1 MTQYKH
7 RITLIVPEQHM
18 DIANHLALIMGES
31 TSDISTFVTADWQD
45 SEGNLYSVCSA
56 ASKPVVLGALTKGLP
71 APLPPHATAADVTK
85 AQQALGL
92 IILYD
97 VGVMAG
103 VDKIILAVDTH
114 PQDTFE
120 STGLVLVPESL
131 VEPKTPI
138 HEFSQL

>member
-18 DIANHLALIMGES
+18 DIANNLALIMGES
-31 TSDISTFVTADWQD
+31 TADSGTFVTADWRD
-45 SEGNLYSVCSA
+45 ADGNLYAVCSA

-71 APLPPHATAADVTK
+71 NPLPSHATAADVTK
-85 AQQALGL
+85 AQQALAM
-92 IILYD
+92 IELYD
-97 VGVMAG
+97 VGVLAS

-120 STGLVLVPESL
+120 SAG
-131 VEPKTPI
+131 I
-138 HEFSQL
+138 FSGETNA

>member
-31 TSDISTFVTADWQD
+31 TADIGTFVTADWQAAD
-45 SEGNLYSVCSA
+45 GNLYSVCSA
-56 ASKPVVLGALTKGLP
+56 ASKPVVLSALSKGLP
-71 APLPPHATAADVTK
+71 NPMPSHATAADVTK
-85 AQQALGL
+85 AQQALDL
-92 IILYD
+92 IVLYD
-97 VGVMAG
+97 VGVLAS

-120 STGLVLVPESL
+120 SAGIFMVGD
-131 VEPKTPI
+131 
-138 HEFSQL
+138 EFSGSA

>member
-7 RITLIVPEQHM
+7 RITLIVPKRYM

-31 TSDISTFVTADWQD
+31 TDDIGTFVTADWQD
-45 SEGNLYSVCSA
+45 ADGNLYSVCSA

-71 APLPPHATAADVTK
+71 NPLPSHADAADVTK
-85 AQQALGL
+85 AQQALDL
-92 IILYD
+92 IVLYD
-97 VGVMAG
+97 VGVMAS

-120 STGLVLVPESL
+120 SAG
-131 VEPKTPI
+131 I
-138 HEFSQL
+138 SQVAYEDI

>member
-31 TSDISTFVTADWQD
+31 TADIGTFVTADWQD
-45 SEGNLYSVCSA
+45 AAGNLYSVCSA

-71 APLPPHATAADVTK
+71 NPLPAHATAADFTK
-85 AQQALGL
+85 AQQALDL
-92 IILYD
+92 IVLYD
-97 VGVMAG
+97 AGVMSG

-114 PQDTFE
+114 PQETFE
-120 STGLVLVPESL
+120 SAGIFMVELDDES
-131 VEPKTPI
+131 
-138 HEFSQL
+138 

>member
-31 TSDISTFVTADWQD
+31 TADIGTFATADWQD
-45 SEGNLYSVCSA
+45 ADGNLYAVCSA
-56 ASKPVVLGALTKGLP
+56 VSKPVVLGALTKGLP
-71 APLPPHATAADVTK
+71 SSLPAHATNANVAK
-85 AQQALGL
+85 AQQALDM
-92 IILYD
+92 IELYD
-97 VGVMAG
+97 VGVVAG

-120 STGLVLVPESL
+120 SAGL
-131 VEPKTPI
+131 
-138 HEFSQL
+138 SQVAYEDI

>member
-31 TSDISTFVTADWQD
+31 DADIGTFVTADWQD
-45 SEGNLYSVCSA
+45 AEGNLYAVCSA

-71 APLPPHATAADVTK
+71 APLPAHATAADVTK
-85 AQQALGL
+85 AQQALDL
-92 IILYD
+92 IVLYD
-97 VGVMAG
+97 VGVMAS

-120 STGLVLVPESL
+120 SAGIFMGSDELSG
-131 VEPKTPI
+131 
-138 HEFSQL
+138 SA

>member
-18 DIANHLALIMGES
+18 DIANNLALIMGES
-31 TSDISTFVTADWQD
+31 TADIGTFVTADWQD
-45 SEGNLYSVCSA
+45 ADGNLYSVCSA

-71 APLPPHATAADVTK
+71 TTLPDHATAADVTK
-85 AQQALGL
+85 AQQALDL
-92 IILYD
+92 IVLYD
-97 VGVMAG
+97 VGVRVS

-120 STGLVLVPESL
+120 SAGIFMGSDDES
-131 VEPKTPI
+131 
-138 HEFSQL
+138 